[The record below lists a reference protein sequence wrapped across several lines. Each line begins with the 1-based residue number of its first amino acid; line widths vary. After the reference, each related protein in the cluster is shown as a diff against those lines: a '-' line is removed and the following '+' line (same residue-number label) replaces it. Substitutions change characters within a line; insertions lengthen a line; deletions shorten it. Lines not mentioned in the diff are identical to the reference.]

1 MAIEKSLQA
10 EAPEGENLTGEGLE
24 IEIINPDA
32 VILDDGSAEITLI
45 PGEDDE
51 ESEFDAN
58 LVEMLDDREQQIL
71 ADDIIGLVES
81 DVQSRKDWAETYVKG
96 LDILGFKYEERTAPW
111 EGACGVHSTVLAEAA
126 IRFVWWSTV
135 QNMKECYIA

>member
-10 EAPEGENLTGEGLE
+10 EAPEGENLTGEELE

-32 VILDDGSAEITLI
+32 VILDDGSAEVTII

-58 LVEMLDDREQQIL
+58 LV
-71 ADDIIGLVES
+71 
-81 DVQSRKDWAETYVKG
+81 
-96 LDILGFKYEERTAPW
+96 
-111 EGACGVHSTVLAEAA
+111 
-126 IRFVWWSTV
+126 
-135 QNMKECYIA
+135 

>member
-10 EAPEGENLTGEGLE
+10 EAPEGENLTGEALE
-24 IEIINPDA
+24 IEIVDPEM
-32 VILDDGSAEITLI
+32 VTLDNGDVEITII

-81 DVQSRKDWAETYVKG
+81 DVQSRKIG
-96 LDILGFKYEERTAPW
+96 LRL
-111 EGACGVHSTVLAEAA
+111 
-126 IRFVWWSTV
+126 
-135 QNMKECYIA
+135 M